1 MTQMLS
7 VGSAGMRALDA
18 AAQASPAIQIADE
31 YEARHVST
39 HPLFAALRSQPV
51 NLEALWLLVANM
63 NAGISPN
70 FVRWL
75 AHTIARINDPRV
87 ASLIAKQLDDE
98 LGNGDFG
105 NIHSVLLERFVA
117 GLDRW
122 RPERPGEDLLRAG
135 RRLGTRASLVFEAP
149 DPYDA
154 VGGLIVAE
162 IFAKKMD
169 HCLGA
174 EIRRQSL
181 VPSEALL
188 WLQIHEVL
196 GADHAEDSRE
206 LAVLVPEQ
214 EASLTS
220 AWRGATELWDAM
232 WGFLDDV
239 ARLAFRERA
248 A

>member
-1 MTQMLS
+1 MLTI
-7 VGSAGMRALDA
+7 GSAGSGARNTAVQA
-18 AAQASPAIQIADE
+18 ASAVQIADE
-31 YEARHVST
+31 YEAKEVSA

-75 AHTIARINDPRV
+75 AHTIARIKDPRV

-105 NIHSVLLERFVA
+105 NIHSALLERFVA
-117 GLDRW
+117 GLERW

-135 RRLGTRASLVFEAP
+135 RRLGARASLVFEAP

-169 HCLGA
+169 CCLGD

-181 VPSEALL
+181 VPSESLL

-196 GADHAEDSRE
+196 EVDHAEDSRG
-206 LAVLVPEQ
+206 LALLVPDQ
-214 EASLTS
+214 AASLTA

-239 ARLAFRERA
+239 AGLAFRERTA
-248 A
+248 

>member
-1 MTQMLS
+1 MISMTAR
-7 VGSAGMRALDA
+7 VAGSSALAA
-18 AAQASPAIQIADE
+18 AAQAVSASLIPDE
-31 YEARHVST
+31 YEARDVSA
-39 HPLFAALRSQPV
+39 HPLFVALGAQPV

-75 AHTIARINDPRV
+75 ASTIARVADRRV
-87 ASLIAKQLDDE
+87 ASLMAEQLDDE
-98 LGNGDFG
+98 LGNGDFQ

-135 RRLGTRASLVFEAP
+135 RRLGARASLVFEAA

-154 VGGLIVAE
+154 VGGLIVSE

-169 HCLGA
+169 RCLGA
-174 EIRRQSL
+174 EIRRQNL
-181 VPSEALL
+181 VPNEALL
-188 WLQIHEVL
+188 WLEIHEVL
-196 GADHAEDSRE
+196 EVDHAEDSRA
-206 LAVLVPEQ
+206 LALLVPEQ
-214 EASLTS
+214 EVSRAA

-232 WGFLDDV
+232 TGFLDDV
-239 ARLAFRERA
+239 ARLAFREGTA
-248 A
+248 